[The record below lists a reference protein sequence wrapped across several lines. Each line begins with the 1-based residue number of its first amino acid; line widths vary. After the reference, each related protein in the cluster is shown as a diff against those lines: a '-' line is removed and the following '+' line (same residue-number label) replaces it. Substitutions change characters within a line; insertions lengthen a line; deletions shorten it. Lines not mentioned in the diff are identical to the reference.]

1 MNLYELLMGWC
12 EWQLMESTSGECSI
26 THIAA
31 DNEDRS
37 ETLAVVDDRNGSVLH
52 MVRDAD
58 RTLAAMLLASAIYEA
73 RKRTQANEAAQN
85 LLMN

>member
-12 EWQLMESTSGECSI
+12 EWQLMESTRGECSI
-26 THIAA
+26 THMES
-31 DNEDRS
+31 DDEDRS
-37 ETLAVVDDRNGSVLH
+37 ETFAVVDDRNGSVLH
-52 MVRDAD
+52 VVRDTD
-58 RTLAAMLLASAIYEA
+58 RTLAVMLLAAAIYEA